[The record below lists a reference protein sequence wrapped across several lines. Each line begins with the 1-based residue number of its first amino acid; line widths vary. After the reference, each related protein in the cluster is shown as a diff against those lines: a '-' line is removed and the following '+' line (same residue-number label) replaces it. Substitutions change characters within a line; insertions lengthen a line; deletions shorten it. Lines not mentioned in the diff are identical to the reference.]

1 MRDKTEDCL
10 LEEGIWSKVGSF
22 HSIAWLISDAPTV
35 TRDTKEQTFLVT
47 SQIRLLSKEKRNHG
61 NSARLTREQWR
72 GPRGFENSRHGTM
85 KPVLSARWAACL
97 PPSLPILCY
106 TFQSVINTPCK
117 RLGDTRLRSLRRASA
132 LKR

>member
-85 KPVLSARWAACL
+85 KPVLSAR
-97 PPSLPILCY
+97 
-106 TFQSVINTPCK
+106 
-117 RLGDTRLRSLRRASA
+117 
-132 LKR
+132 